1 MANKISSTLYVVHTF
16 VHCILHRYLF
26 YCKVFTKGISS
37 EICTHS
43 IRIYFSDCIVH
54 CTHWNV
60 DYLIYEMV
68 YLECDDEYDEE
79 QDKSDVHCGWFF
91 CLPEKGLIRGLGR
104 RMQIDYQLPIHPKYT
119 LGKYKNHWKPPKIAK
134 THQKTT
140 PKKGLIR
147 GPGRRMQID
156 YQLPIHTK
164 FGPEIPKKNLGITWH
179 TILNWKLIWKKDFV
193 ILFFG
198 ERVELLCFMT
208 ITSVLQP
215 FPFPHIWWRGR
226 GEFKIKDSDR

>member
-1 MANKISSTLYVVHTF
+1 MCFQKKKNQLCDKYLQLTLLLENPLPRIYMANKISSTLYVVHTF

-60 DYLIYEMV
+60 DYLIFEMV

-104 RMQIDYQLPIHPKYT
+104 RMQIDYQRPIHPKYT
-119 LGKYKNHWKPPKIAK
+119 LGKYKTHWKPPENHPKPTK
-134 THQKTT
+134 KPRPKKVSLRTLEKNTHRLPATYT
-140 PKKGLIR
+140 PK
-147 GPGRRMQID
+147 
-156 YQLPIHTK
+156 
-164 FGPEIPKKNLGITWH
+164 
-179 TILNWKLIWKKDFV
+179 IW
-193 ILFFG
+193 
-198 ERVELLCFMT
+198 T
-208 ITSVLQP
+208 
-215 FPFPHIWWRGR
+215 
-226 GEFKIKDSDR
+226 